1 MGYKRTLFQI
11 ARPIIS
17 ALDEFSGVKSFGE
30 NYICGADQ
38 IPADVRHCIV
48 FGAGLR
54 EDQSVSLILRERL
67 DKAIETGTLRGSI
80 IFLLTGG
87 EDEVEVMK
95 NYLLANSTFSASR
108 ILCDGRGHTTYQSL
122 SHAKKK
128 FGIDAAMAV
137 SNSFHLPRCVFIGR
151 MVGMKLWGVEI
162 PPKNMDRRRRYE
174 EYESVARIKA
184 WLQAKL
190 LGRLRPL
197 REFISSS
204 GRALSIRNGTR
215 SLL

>member
-11 ARPIIS
+11 ARPVIG
-17 ALDEFSGVKSFGE
+17 ALDKFSGVKQFGDR
-30 NYICGADQ
+30 YICAADR
-38 IPADVRHCIV
+38 IPADVLHCVV

-54 EDQSVSLILRERL
+54 EDRSVSLILRERL
-67 DKAIETGTLRGSI
+67 DKAIETGTARRDL

-95 NYLLANSTFSASR
+95 NYLLANSTCSESR
-108 ILCDGRGHTTYQSL
+108 ILCDGRGYTTYQSL
-122 SHAKKK
+122 CHAKEK

-151 MVGMKLWGVEI
+151 MAGMKIWGVEI

-184 WLQAKL
+184 WLQARL
-190 LGRLRPL
+190 LGWLRPL
-197 REFISSS
+197 REFTNRN
-204 GRALSIRNGTR
+204 GRAL
-215 SLL
+215 